1 MKYLAD
7 LLSTTVSTLL
17 APNSTRRYKA
27 VNKTD
32 QSSKC
37 VSHSNR
43 SISKSIQFN
52 LIKNPK
58 FSIQYPKPPA
68 SAKPQRPASTPIAR
82 TLHQLNPVSPTQLT
96 HQALSFGKFVY
107 SSNSTIFSPSSEPGV
122 AARAE
127 EFPFLE
133 DDLRKADRVR
143 TKRARWR
150 RRRGRGA

>member
-1 MKYLAD
+1 MSL
-7 LLSTTVSTLL
+7 
-17 APNSTRRYKA
+17 
-27 VNKTD
+27 
-32 QSSKC
+32 
-37 VSHSNR
+37 HSNR
-43 SISKSIQFN
+43 SINKSINPIPSTVPIDHETITSQSLFIQQADHSSPNNPSLIANQPSPSSSPSTN
-52 LIKNPK
+52 L
-58 FSIQYPKPPA
+58 S
-68 SAKPQRPASTPIAR
+68 
-82 TLHQLNPVSPTQLT
+82 QLNRNTNPTHLT
-96 HQALSFGKFVY
+96 NQALSFGKFVY